1 MGQRHQPDGGT
12 DSIEYFLS
20 REYEDYLDWLE
31 NHGLPTDGRGR
42 SVMRGPSWCG
52 WLRAYFGLL
61 AAGGVIGATAR
72 LF

>member
-31 NHGLPTDGRGR
+31 NHGLPTDGRRLAPLRRTPWG
-42 SVMRGPSWCG
+42 G
-52 WLRAYFGLL
+52 WFRAYFGLL
-61 AAGGVIGATAR
+61 FAGCVIGAICV